1 MKIALAQLNLTIGD
15 LKGNIRKIQ
24 EYVARAK
31 DEGCRLVIFPEM
43 AITGYPP
50 RDLLTRSG
58 FVTAAAKAIE
68 TLAQGIRDIAVI
80 VGGLESLPN
89 GSGQGKA
96 LYNTAFVFDGEG
108 GVSSWHKQGLA
119 DYDLLDERRYFAPGQ
134 TEGCFTLDGLCIGVT
149 IGEDLEARDNYMQAQ
164 VEAGADVLVNI
175 GSFPYYFGQETA
187 IQELLGQRALKAAKP
202 VIWVNQV
209 GANDEAIFAG
219 QSLAIDAEGNIC
231 ARARPFEEEL
241 LVVELNENGLIGE
254 MPPITTNSIAML
266 HDALVLGI
274 RDYMSKSGFR
284 DVVLGLSGGL
294 DSAVAACLAVEAL
307 GAEHVHGISLP
318 SPYSST
324 SSITDARAL
333 AANLRCDLRIIPISD
348 ALGSIKGTLNDCFV
362 EVNLD
367 VTEENIQARLR
378 GVFCMALANKNGWLL
393 VNASNKSELAVGYTT
408 LYGDMCGSLA
418 VLSDVYKSDVYRLAN
433 WINRDREIIPISTM
447 TKPPS
452 AELRPDQKDA
462 DTLPPYSILDGILRL
477 FIEEGKTKNEVKEA
491 GYPKETIDEVL
502 KLLLKTEYKRRQA
515 APGLRVSKRGFG
527 SGWRMPLVSSFQWL
541 WEADEGF
548 DQVSCARG
556 QEDD

>member
-31 DEGCRLVIFPEM
+31 EEGCRLVIFPEM
-43 AITGYPP
+43 AVTGYPP
-50 RDLLTRSG
+50 RDLLNRSG
-58 FVTAAAKAIE
+58 FVTAAAKAVE
-68 TLAQGIRDIAVI
+68 TLAQSIRDIAVI

-89 GSGQGKA
+89 GCGQGKA
-96 LYNTAFVFDGEG
+96 LYNTAFLFDGEG
-108 GVSSWHKQGLA
+108 GVSSWHKQVLA

-134 TEGCFTLDGLCIGVT
+134 AGGCFTLDGLSIGVT
-149 IGEDLEARDNYMQAQ
+149 IGEDLEGRDYMQALA
-164 VEAGADVLVNI
+164 EAGADVLVNI

-187 IQELLGQRALKAAKP
+187 IQESLSQRALKAAIP
-202 VIWVNQV
+202 MIWVNQV

-231 ARARPFEEEL
+231 ARARPFKEEL
-241 LVVELNENGLIGE
+241 LVVELDETGLVGE

-266 HDALVLGI
+266 YDALVLGI

-324 SSITDARAL
+324 SSITDAREL
-333 AANLRCDLRIIPISD
+333 AANLECDLRVIPISD
-348 ALGSIKGTLNDCFV
+348 GLASIKGTLNDCFV

-378 GVFCMALANKNGWLL
+378 GMLCMALANKNGWLL

-433 WINRDREIIPISTM
+433 WINRDRETIPISTM

-548 DQVSCARG
+548 HQISCTEG
-556 QEDD
+556 QEDN